1 MAEAQ
6 DRVVDRIDT
15 QPRYTE
21 SDAIRLNNMFR
32 GRDTVEVLETVLQE
46 NMLGE
51 VAAVSSFGA
60 EAVVLLHLIS
70 RIDPALPVLFLE
82 TGKHFPER
90 SPIGMK

>member
-60 EAVVLLHLIS
+60 EAVVLLHLNS
-70 RIDPALPVLFLE
+70 RIDPAPPALLHEAVL
-82 TGKHFPER
+82 HFR
-90 SPIGMK
+90 QTIA